1 MSNPVLL
8 ADRIEVECEY
18 GQVTVWNSITVKQHH
33 DVSAKQIESEHQV
46 LAGDGSTGEKPEFV
60 TPAIAEK
67 YEALGIYPSMR
78 IIDPADEEVTVL

>member
-1 MSNPVLL
+1 MTNPVFL

-18 GQVTVWNSITVKQHH
+18 GQVTVWNSVTVTQHH
-33 DVSAKQIESEHQV
+33 DVSANGIESEHQV

-67 YEALGIYPSMR
+67 YEAIGIYPSVR
-78 IIDPADEEVTVL
+78 IIDPADEEGTVL